1 MKKYI
6 LGALSIFT
14 LALSIFIINLVWF
27 RPFSLDMF
35 YERVF
40 IEVVLQNPE
49 LISVLGLPGSSFFSD
64 ELNDYSEGFKDDNLD
79 QAKNNLAMLL
89 AYDVDAMSDEQKRS
103 RDILIWFYENTIDAD
118 KFRHHLYS
126 ATQQKGVQ
134 QDLTDFMVGFHS
146 VNKESDLEDYLSRLN
161 QYPRIFSQ
169 VQESLL
175 IEEKMDIIPPI
186 FMIDKILEGM
196 TDIVE
201 SPVEEDPLYADFM
214 QKLDRLEAI
223 PESRRN
229 EFKTRL
235 LLVLNEKILP
245 AYQGYI
251 TYYTAL
257 REKSTDDDGA
267 WKLPDGERYYQSRIR
282 NYTTTDYSAEELHA
296 IGLSEVERIETEM
309 QAILVEMGIEGMSV
323 GQAMIRLA
331 DDPRYF
337 YPDTPAGRAQILADY
352 QTIIDE
358 INAGVS
364 VAFRRLPKAGVE
376 VLAVPGFKEKTAAG
390 GYYSSPAMDG
400 SRPGRFYANLYD
412 IKATQKFGMRTLAYH
427 EAVPGHHFQIA
438 IAQELEG
445 LPTFRRV
452 VPFASYVEGWA
463 LYAEQLAW
471 ELGYQSD
478 PMDNLGRLQAE
489 LFRAVRL
496 VVDTGIHH
504 KRWTREQAID
514 YMREKTGN
522 AESDVISEIERYIA
536 NPGQALAYKVGM
548 LKILELRKKAKAAL
562 GESFDLSKFHDA
574 VLAHGQVPMTI
585 LEQLI
590 DEYIAEE

>member
-6 LGALSIFT
+6 LGTLSIFT
-14 LALSIFIINLVWF
+14 IALSIFIVNLVWF

-40 IEVVLQNPE
+40 IELVLQNPE

-64 ELNDYSEGFKDDNLD
+64 ELNDYSEGFKDDSLD

-103 RDILIWFYENTIDAD
+103 RDILIWFNENTIDAD

-134 QDLTDFMVGFHS
+134 QDLTDFMVAFHS
-146 VNKESDLEDYLSRLN
+146 VNKESDLEDYLTRLN

-169 VQESLL
+169 VQESLV
-175 IEEKMDIIPPI
+175 IEEKMGIIPPT

-214 QKLDRLEAI
+214 QKLDSLEAI
-223 PESRRN
+223 SESRRD

-235 LLVLNEKILP
+235 LLALNGKILP

-282 NYTTTDYSAEELHA
+282 NYTTTDYSAEELHT

-390 GYYSSPAMDG
+390 GYYRSPAMDG

-445 LPTFRRV
+445 LPTFRGV

-463 LYAEQLAW
+463 LYAERLAW

-536 NPGQALAYKVGM
+536 DPGQALAYKVGM

-562 GESFDLSKFHDA
+562 GESFDLSRFHDA